1 MVDFF
6 IVESNVDLL
15 DHLLSDFNTL
25 KKFDDYIKV
34 LIFYHF
40 ERCEKDDCSQCL
52 FTVNLRYL
60 FTEHEVQEKKDVVRL
75 RYYCIMRKEQFI
87 ASRLFIHRLVSL
99 EKKKEF
105 SLRKVSRKHCHYGTT
120 KGTSC
125 RVLCRTLASNNTD
138 RIF

>member
-1 MVDFF
+1 M
-6 IVESNVDLL
+6 L

-34 LIFYHF
+34 LIFYHVD
-40 ERCEKDDCSQCL
+40 RCEKDDCSQCL

-99 EKKKEF
+99 EKKKRIQLEKGF
-105 SLRKVSRKHCHYGTT
+105 KETLSLW
-120 KGTSC
+120 
-125 RVLCRTLASNNTD
+125 NNKRD
-138 RIF
+138 VMSSPLPNLGQ

>member
-60 FTEHEVQEKKDVVRL
+60 FTEHEVQVKKDVVRL

-87 ASRLFIHRLVSL
+87 ASRLFIHILASL
-99 EKKKEF
+99 KKKEF
-105 SLRKVSRKHCHYGTT
+105 SLRKISRKHCHYGTT
-120 KGTSC
+120 KKTRC
-125 RVLCRTLASNNTD
+125 RVLYRTLASNNTD
-138 RIF
+138 TIC

>member
-34 LIFYHF
+34 LIFYYV

-60 FTEHEVQEKKDVVRL
+60 FTEDEVQVKKDVVRL

-87 ASRLFIHRLVSL
+87 ASRLFIHILASLKKKRIQL
-99 EKKKEF
+99 EKDFKETLSLWNNKKDKM
-105 SLRKVSRKHCHYGTT
+105 SSPLPNLGQ
-120 KGTSC
+120 
-125 RVLCRTLASNNTD
+125 
-138 RIF
+138 